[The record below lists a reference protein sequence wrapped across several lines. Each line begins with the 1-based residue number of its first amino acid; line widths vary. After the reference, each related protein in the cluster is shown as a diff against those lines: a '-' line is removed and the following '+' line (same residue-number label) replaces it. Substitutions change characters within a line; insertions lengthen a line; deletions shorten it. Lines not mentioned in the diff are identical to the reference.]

1 MLMKNLKNATC
12 YILWI
17 WPEKTSY
24 HTKQKQIARA
34 ARVTQSVID
43 SFQVITMLIRNLKS
57 FEWKNIT
64 QTPVLFEM
72 L

>member
-1 MLMKNLKNATC
+1 M
-12 YILWI
+12 
-17 WPEKTSY
+17 
-24 HTKQKQIARA
+24 KQKQIARA